1 MPSYAR
7 PAANDPATR
16 YACDALDGK
25 VVVGD
30 LVKASCQRH
39 LRDLDGASAR
49 GLTFDADRA
58 SRICQFFPSV
68 LTITEGEKA
77 GKPFD
82 LLQWHAFAAGSL
94 FGWRR
99 QDGLRRF
106 RMAWMETGKGQAKS
120 PFMAGIGLYMMG
132 YDGKQRAEC
141 YAIAGDKD
149 QAKVVFNDAV
159 AMCRANMPG
168 RDDDEFES
176 LEALEEV
183 VIRGTGDLAWMIEH
197 PASSSK
203 FLPLASVDSISGPR
217 PYFVA
222 ADEIHEM
229 KTAHPI
235 TTWKAAIDKMSGD
248 PLMMLGTNTPG
259 TNQIVGSEYSDLF
272 RRVVTGQAED
282 DTLFGL
288 IYRVDK
294 RDEETVFENE
304 AVWPKS
310 MPALGITFPI
320 ENVRKKVATAKL
332 LLSEALSTKRL
343 VFGIRVGTDGFWI
356 SEPAWNAVQGKVDE
370 AEMVGADCW
379 LGLDLSKKNDLTA
392 LSATWRKDL
401 KLHTKSWYFTVKKG
415 LADRARDDKAPYV
428 EWAAKGLLEATDG
441 ATISYDFVAGKVRD
455 ICTVHKV
462 KFLAF
467 DSAKIDDFVDACARI
482 EFDVWIYE
490 GPDKPPGTGL
500 MLVRHSQG
508 PRIIFQE
515 KTLSMPRSIERLEDA
530 ILNGDIVIDASP
542 VTTMCAANAV
552 IPDEWAGNRAFDKK
566 RSRGRIDGMVSIAE
580 SVGAAT
586 NEFETPP
593 ASPWDDPEFKYQA
606 A

>member
-1 MPSYAR
+1 MPLSTR

-25 VVVGD
+25 IVVGD
-30 LVKASCQRH
+30 LIKESCRRH

-49 GLTFDADRA
+49 GLTFDAARA
-58 SRICQFFPSV
+58 QRICDFFPAM
-68 LTITEGEKA
+68 LTITEGAKA
-77 GKPFD
+77 GLPFD
-82 LLQWHAFAAGSL
+82 LLQWHSFAAGSL

-159 AMCRANMPG
+159 AMSRASMPG
-168 RDDDEFES
+168 RDEDEFES
-176 LEALEEV
+176 LESNGEV
-183 VIRGTGDLAWMIEH
+183 IIRGTGDLAWMIEH
-197 PASSSK
+197 PATSSK
-203 FLPLASVDSISGPR
+203 FLPLASVDAISGPR

-259 TNQIVGSEYSDLF
+259 TNHIVGSEYSTLF
-272 RRVVTGQAED
+272 ERVITGQAED
-282 DTLFGL
+282 DTLFGV

-304 AVWPKS
+304 AVWQKS
-310 MPALGITFPI
+310 MPALGVTFPI
-320 ENVRKKVATAKL
+320 ENVRKKVATARL

-343 VFGIRVGTDGFWI
+343 MFGIRVGADGFWM
-356 SEPAWNAVQGKVDE
+356 SEQAWNSCQGEVYE
-370 AEMVGADCW
+370 FAMEGAPCW

-392 LSATWRKDL
+392 LTACWSREL
-401 KLHTKSWYFTVKKG
+401 KLHAKTWYFTVRKG
-415 LADRARDDKAPYV
+415 LEDRARDDNAPYV
-428 EWAAKGLLEATDG
+428 EWAANPNVNFTATDG
-441 ATISYDFVAGKVRD
+441 ATISYDFVADQVRGL
-455 ICTVHKV
+455 CQRHNVQ
-462 KFLAF
+462 FLAF
-467 DSAKIDDFVDACARI
+467 DSAKIEDFVDACERI
-482 EFDVWIYE
+482 DFDVWIYE
-490 GPDKPPGTGL
+490 GPDKPEGKGL
-500 MLVRHSQG
+500 KLVRHSQG
-508 PRIIFQE
+508 TRVVFQE
-515 KTLSMPRSIERLEDA
+515 RALCMPKSIEQMEDA
-530 ILNGDIVIDASP
+530 ILNGDIVIDACP
-542 VTTMCAANAV
+542 VTTMCASNAIIV
-552 IPDEWAGNRAFDKK
+552 KDAMNNRAFDKK

-580 SVGAAT
+580 AVGASKS
-586 NEFETPP
+586 EFTGRRSYMESGVMFT
-593 ASPWDDPEFKYQA
+593 
-606 A
+606 

>member
-1 MPSYAR
+1 MPLHAR

-16 YACDALDGK
+16 YACDALADK
-25 VVVGD
+25 IVVGD
-30 LVKASCQRH
+30 LVKESCKRH
-39 LRDLDGASAR
+39 LRDLDGGSSR
-49 GLTFDADRA
+49 GLTFDVDRA
-58 SRICQFFPSV
+58 KRICEFFPAMLSV
-68 LTITEGEKA
+68 TEGMKA

-82 LLQWHAFAAGSL
+82 LLQWHSFTVASL

-120 PFMAGIGLYMMG
+120 PLMAGVGLYMMG

-149 QAKVVFNDAV
+149 QAKVVFNDGV

-168 RDDDEFES
+168 RDEDEFES
-176 LEALEEV
+176 LESTGEV

-197 PASSSK
+197 PATSSK
-203 FLPLASVDSISGPR
+203 FLPLASVDAISGPR

-248 PLMMLGTNTPG
+248 PLMLLGTNTPG
-259 TNQIVGSEYSDLF
+259 TNHIVGSEYSSLF
-272 RRVVTGQAED
+272 ERIVTGQAHD
-282 DTLFGL
+282 DTLFGV

-304 AVWPKS
+304 AVWQKS
-310 MPALGITFPI
+310 MPALGVTFPI

-343 VFGIRVGTDGFWI
+343 VFGIRVGTDGFWM
-356 SEPAWNAVQGKVDE
+356 SEQAWNSCQGEVDE
-370 AEMVGADCW
+370 DEMAGAACW

-392 LSATWRKDL
+392 LTACWRKDL
-401 KLHTKSWYFTVKKG
+401 KLHAKTWYFTVRKG
-415 LADRARDDKAPYV
+415 LEDRARDDNAPYL
-428 EWAAKGLLEATDG
+428 EWSEAGHLEATDG
-441 ATISYDFVAGKVRD
+441 ATVSYDFVAAKVRD
-455 ICTVHKV
+455 ICRVHNV
-462 KFLAF
+462 EFLAF
-467 DSAKIDDFVDACARI
+467 DSAKIDDFVDACERI
-482 EFDVWIYE
+482 DFDVWIYE
-490 GPDKPPGTGL
+490 GPDKPEGKGL
-500 MLVRHSQG
+500 KLVRHSQG
-508 PRIIFQE
+508 TRVVFE
-515 KTLSMPRSIERLEDA
+515 DRALCMPKSIERLEDA
-530 ILNGDIVIDASP
+530 ILNGDIVIDTSP

-552 IPDEWAGNRAFDKK
+552 IVKDPMNNRAFDKK
-566 RSRGRIDGMVSIAE
+566 RSRGRIDGMISIAE
-580 SVGAAT
+580 AVGASTAEVKGKRSYMESGILIT
-586 NEFETPP
+586 
-593 ASPWDDPEFKYQA
+593 
-606 A
+606 

>member
-1 MPSYAR
+1 MPLYAR
-7 PAANDPATR
+7 PAADDPATK
-16 YACDALDGK
+16 YACDALDDK
-25 VVVGD
+25 FVVGD
-30 LVKASCQRH
+30 LVKASCLRH
-39 LRDLDGASAR
+39 LRDLDGASKR

-58 SRICQFFPSV
+58 KRIIDFFPSV
-68 LTITEGEKA
+68 LTITEGNKA
-77 GKPFD
+77 GKPFE
-82 LLQWHAFAAGSL
+82 LLKWQQFAQGSL

-99 QDGLRRF
+99 PDGLRRF
-106 RMAWMETGKGQAKS
+106 RMAWFETAKGQAKS
-120 PFMAGIGLYMMG
+120 PMMAGTGLYMMG

-168 RDDDEFES
+168 REDDEFES
-176 LEALEEV
+176 LESTEEV

-197 PASSSK
+197 PGTSSK

-259 TNQIVGSEYSDLF
+259 TNQIVGTEYSDLF
-272 RRVVTGQAED
+272 ERVITGRAED

-288 IYRVDK
+288 IYKVDK
-294 RDEETVFENE
+294 RDEETVFDDET
-304 AVWPKS
+304 AWPKA
-310 MPALGITFPI
+310 MPALDITFPA

-343 VFGIRVGTDGFWI
+343 AFGIRVGTDGFWM
-356 SEPAWNAVQGKVDE
+356 SEAAWTACQGKVDE
-370 AEMVGADCW
+370 DAMAGADCW

-401 KLHTKSWYFTVKKG
+401 KLHTKTWYFTVNNG

-428 EWAAKGLLEATDG
+428 EWSKAGYLDATDG
-441 ATISYDFVAGKVRD
+441 ATISYDFVAGKVQA
-455 ICTVHKV
+455 ICRKHKV
-462 KFLAF
+462 KYLAF
-467 DSAKIDDFVDACARI
+467 DSAKIDDFIDACARI
-482 EFDVWIYE
+482 GFDVWIYE
-490 GPDKPPGTGL
+490 GPDKPAGKGL

-515 KTLSMPRSIERLEDA
+515 KTLSMPKSVQRLEDA
-530 ILNGDIVIDASP
+530 ILEGDIIIDSSP
-542 VTTMCAANAV
+542 VTTMCATNV
-552 IPDEWAGNRAFDKK
+552 VVPPDWADNKYFDKK

-586 NEFETPP
+586 SDIQPR
-593 ASPWDDPEFKYQA
+593 QA
-606 A
+606 AYQMLVVG